1 MVCMAEFGVVEGQH
15 VAVVWDRHCSVEA
28 LKELVQKIKGVV
40 REQGRVS
47 VENLEQLIKSAHK
60 ESSFDVVLSG
70 LVQSSAAVHSSDV
83 LAEIARILKP
93 GGHVLIREPVSP
105 SVTPGGGGNEGGIR
119 NPAQLSSTLTL
130 SGLTDVK
137 EVQKETLTPQEAQAV
152 GRLLGYQGDDLR
164 FLHMDGKK
172 PNFEVGSASQLKLS
186 FAKKN
191 APMAKPAVDAAAAK
205 LWTLSA
211 NDMND
216 EEVDLLDSDE
226 LLDPEDLKR
235 PDPSSLRSTSCGE
248 GSNTKKK
255 ACKNCTCGLAEELEQ
270 EKGKSAPAAASQ
282 SKSACGNCYLGDAFR
297 CASCPY
303 LGMPAFKP
311 GEKIVLNPTQLQDA

>member
-1 MVCMAEFGVVEGQH
+1 MAEYGVAEGQH
-15 VAVVWDRHCSVEA
+15 VAVVWDRHSKVDA
-28 LKELVQKIKGVV
+28 LKDLVQIIQGVV
-40 REQGRVS
+40 GQQGGVS
-47 VENLEQLIKSAHK
+47 VENLDQLIKSAHK
-60 ESSFDVVLSG
+60 ESSFDVILSG
-70 LVQSSAAVHSSDV
+70 LVLNSAAVHSSEV
-83 LAEIARILKP
+83 LAEMARILRP
-93 GGHVLIREPVSP
+93 GGRILLREPVSP

-130 SGLTDVK
+130 SGLTEVK
-137 EVQKETLTPQEAQAV
+137 EVQKEPLTPQEAQAV

-164 FLHMDGKK
+164 FLQMTGRK

-191 APMAKPAVDAAAAK
+191 VPLVKPVVDAAAAK

-226 LLDPEDLKR
+226 LLDPEDLKK
-235 PDPSSLRSTSCGE
+235 PDPSSLRATSCGE
-248 GSNTKKK
+248 GSSTKKK
-255 ACKNCTCGLAEELEQ
+255 ACKNCTCGLAEELEA
-270 EKGKSAPAAASQ
+270 EKDKNAPKPSAQ

-303 LGMPAFKP
+303 LGMPAFRP
-311 GEKIVLNPTQLQDA
+311 GEKILLNPTQLQDT